1 MGGPL
6 TGLLLIDKPANWT
19 SHDVVAKLRGVLGT
33 REIGHAGT
41 LDPQATGLLVL
52 AIGGA
57 TRWLNY
63 LPGDKTYSATVRFG
77 VETDTEDIWGQV
89 LKQQDASGLKEEAVR
104 EALESLTQLKEQIPP
119 MVSALKKDGR
129 RLYDLA
135 REGQIVEREAR
146 PVQVNAIRVTAVRPG
161 EADFE
166 VDCGAGTYV
175 RTLCAEAGKKLGVG
189 ACMAALQRTR
199 SGKFQLSDAAP
210 EAQWTLEQLQGRLLD
225 ASRALANL
233 GSVDLDDAQAADIL
247 HGRSVKLAQGS
258 EGTWRLNHG
267 GRLLALAE
275 LTGQGSDWKAAPK
288 RVFNA

>member
-1 MGGPL
+1 MAGPL

-19 SHDVVAKLRGVLGT
+19 SHDVVAKMRGVLGT

-63 LPGDKTYSATVRFG
+63 LPGDKTYRATVRFG

-89 LKQQDASGLKEEAVR
+89 LKQQDASGLEESAVR
-104 EALESLTQLKEQIPP
+104 RAIESLTELKEQIPP

-135 REGQIVEREAR
+135 REGQVVEREAR
-146 PVQVNAIRVTAVRPG
+146 PVQIDAIRVLAVRPG

-175 RTLCAEAGKKLGVG
+175 RTLCAEVGKKLGVG

-199 SGKFQLSDAAP
+199 SGKFDLKDAAP
-210 EAQWTLEQLQGRLLD
+210 EAQWTLEHLQPRLLD
-225 ASRALANL
+225 ASLALANL
-233 GSVDLDDAQAADIL
+233 GSVDLDDAQADNIL

>member
-19 SHDVVAKLRGVLGT
+19 SHDVVAKLRGVLNT
-33 REIGHAGT
+33 REVGHAGT

-63 LPGDKTYSATVRFG
+63 LPGDKTYRATVRFG
-77 VETDTEDIWGQV
+77 VETDTEDIWGKV
-89 LKQQDASGLKEEAVR
+89 LQEQDASKLDEKSIRETLLGLTK
-104 EALESLTQLKEQIPP
+104 LKEQTPP

-135 REGQIVEREAR
+135 REGQVVEREAR
-146 PVQVNAIRVTAVRPG
+146 PVQIDAIRVIAVRPG

-175 RTLCAEAGKKLGVG
+175 RTLCAEAGKQLGVG

-199 SGKFQLSDAAP
+199 SGRFQLSDAAP
-210 EAQWTLEQLQGRLLD
+210 EAQWTLEHLMPRLLD
-225 ASRALANL
+225 AGQALANL
-233 GSVDLDDAQAADIL
+233 QGLDLDDAQAEDIL
-247 HGRSVKLAQGS
+247 HGRSVTVDRGG

-275 LTGQGSDWKAAPK
+275 LTGQGTDWKAAPK